1 MIMTDKKVSL
11 EVTEEEVYR
20 IKDEINQA
28 IMGMTADEIIE
39 YYNKSGEEFDRQMA
53 EYKKQKEAEKLKNKI
68 AINQ

>member
-53 EYKKQKEAEKLKNKI
+53 EHKKQKEAEKLKNKV